1 MLNGQSKLARPNNAP
16 LLEYKA
22 RNKGTIIFDN
32 LTALWAVKFR
42 YAAEVHC
49 RKMLFASCFQFR
61 MVVYMVPSMS
71 KRKQQIGVIVVVM
84 PVYDWEISPHIHHK
98 PSPQGQ

>member
-1 MLNGQSKLARPNNAP
+1 MCIVWGFMLNGQSKLARPNNAP

-22 RNKGTIIFDN
+22 CNKGTIIFDN

-42 YAAEVHC
+42 YAADVHGS
-49 RKMLFASCFQFR
+49 KTLFASCFQFR

-71 KRKQQIGVIVVVM
+71 KCKQQIGVIVVVM
-84 PVYDWEISPHIHHK
+84 PVCDWGISPHILH
-98 PSPQGQ
+98 